1 MFMKG
6 LNICNSNNQTMSEV
20 IECVYEDG
28 VLKPSEK
35 INLKEN
41 TRVRVI
47 IKESVAE
54 KTFGILKVSEAEIEE
69 AFGELEDEWGFY

>member
-1 MFMKG
+1 MP
-6 LNICNSNNQTMSEV
+6 EV

-28 VLKPSEK
+28 VLKPFGK

-47 IKESVAE
+47 LKESVVE
-54 KTFGILKVSEAEIEE
+54 KTFGFLKVSKDEI
-69 AFGELEDEWGFY
+69 A

>member
-1 MFMKG
+1 MP
-6 LNICNSNNQTMSEV
+6 EV

-28 VLKPSEK
+28 VLKPFGK

-47 IKESVAE
+47 LKESVVE
-54 KTFGILKVSEAEIEE
+54 KTFGILKVSKDEIAE
-69 AFGELEDEWGFY
+69 AFKELEDEWPCYFYHYSQDCSGCTDF